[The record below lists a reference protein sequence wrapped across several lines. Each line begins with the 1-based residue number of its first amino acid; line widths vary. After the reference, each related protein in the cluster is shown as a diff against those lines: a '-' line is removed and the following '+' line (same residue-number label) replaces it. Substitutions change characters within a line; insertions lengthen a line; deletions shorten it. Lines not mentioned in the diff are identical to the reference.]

1 EEDVL
6 AGVDGQAVP
15 AERAGRAAQ
24 PRPGLEQ
31 GDVGARLGE
40 RDRCGDPGQSPDDHR
55 DSDALPGRVWGP
67 PPRNRQSTH
76 LILPARARSAT
87 MAFSP
92 VDKETRLSRTAA
104 GCAAIRSSRRRQMP
118 ALAPGP

>member
-1 EEDVL
+1 PLLQRGVPGHAEPVQQTAVGRAAAEEDVL

-40 RDRCGDPGQSPDDHR
+40 RDRGGDPGQSPADHR
-55 DSDALPGRVWGP
+55 YSEA
-67 PPRNRQSTH
+67 H
-76 LILPARARSAT
+76 LILPARARTAT

-104 GCAAIRSSRRRQMP
+104 GCAAIRSSSRR
-118 ALAPGP
+118 